1 METLQDITNGF
12 PLYYDKEKIYI
23 YTENFHDYEDTE
35 DPYYYIG
42 YESLEKDWE
51 FIVKFEWTKRECAE
65 RLQEYLKE
73 NPPTYIRYT

>member
-42 YESLEKDWE
+42 YESLEKD
-51 FIVKFEWTKRECAE
+51 
-65 RLQEYLKE
+65 
-73 NPPTYIRYT
+73 